1 MTAIATSPFP
11 IYLDV
16 DGSALEN
23 GYLYFGVAGQNPET
37 NPITVY
43 WDSTFQTPAA
53 QPIRTSGGY
62 AVRNGS
68 PAMVYFSATDYSITV
83 RDNNRRLVYSKL
95 STDNAAAQQLELPVA
110 DVFTGNGA
118 TTVYTLSKT
127 PSGQASLHVSI
138 GGVTQTP
145 GVDYTLTNGSK
156 ILTFT
161 SAPPSGTTIVVL
173 YGQSSEALSQ
183 ISYTIQASIA
193 TAGQTVFNLT
203 NQYTPGANTLA
214 VYLNGLRLTVVAD
227 YAETSTSSITLTAG
241 AVAGDEL
248 LFVTGS
254 TEINPVSIT
263 ASAVAYTPAGTG
275 AVATDVQSK
284 LRESVSVKDFGAIGN
299 GIADDWAAL
308 NAAFTYASTIGILK
322 SVYIPTGDYRVGQTL
337 EIPHNL
343 RVFGDGA
350 KNTRI
355 KPTATFTP
363 AVESYLVKV
372 KQNTGAFGADNN
384 FFCNWSD
391 FTIDALYRT
400 NLGCLMFNSGGGSTL
415 ERMFIINGGS
425 GADQVRFS
433 SDVAPN
439 NSAIVATT
447 ARSIWF
453 GTVAKASLVCRN
465 GIILNGCYS
474 FLFDNCI
481 FDYLSRDVAGTDGFA
496 VKVLNSA
503 GVTFCSFNAE
513 GNPKPFYSNSSG
525 WQLIG
530 GSTYREGLG
539 SPPSTNPDFAITV
552 ESAETQMPNIVGTRI
567 TNGYL
572 SAYGG
577 GIARIYGG
585 ASLLIEP
592 SGNGE
597 FNYMNSRST
606 YIQGTVQKGIKFGN
620 VISSDTTTLDYYE
633 ELSFTPVVYGTTAAG
648 TATYTTQYGR
658 ATRVG
663 RVVHYDIGVTFTG
676 HTGTGNMRIS
686 GIPYT
691 AANIGNYRSI
701 ASVGASDLTY
711 TDTLQAYIVGLT
723 NFVILATFSSGGA
736 TTALPMDAAAT
747 LYISGAFVV

>member
-68 PAMVYFSATDYSITV
+68 PAMVYFSAFDYSITV
-83 RDNNRRLVYSKL
+83 RDKNRRLVYSKL
-95 STDNAAAQQLELPVA
+95 STDSAAAQQLELPVA

-183 ISYTIQASIA
+183 ISYTIQSSIA

-214 VYLNGLRLTVVAD
+214 VYLNGLRLTVVSD

-284 LRESVSVKDFGAIGN
+284 LRESVSVLDFGADPLGV
-299 GIADDWAAL
+299 ADSTAAIQ
-308 NAAFTYASTIGILK
+308 AAINYATTRALVGGTVYLPPGSYKTSSTITTGGPGNVGQVAIVGAGQFSTRFLPSGDFTVLRLVTSNMTSGDFSIEWATQDAATIPATRIGVELASANYQFSLATLRNTQVRGAYRGYVLNDWTAQPLGTTWLASLEKCHAVRCADWGIYINSKAGSTTLRLMQCYVRGDNAVGGAQYGK
-322 SVYIPTGDYRVGQTL
+322 GIYINNVNEILFEQCAIDQCLNQWMSLVNYNIAVFNSIAFEGNRMSSAAAVAVSINGSQNVINGFKDIVNVFDTGGNARVIYMGGNATTLSICGYNEQFSTVAGGTTKYRIGFNSATSLVSVLDRSVVPSQVLNNGWVINAVYEGRRLSVNGLAPASGTWLRGDYVK
-337 EIPHNL
+337 N
-343 RVFGDGA
+343 GA
-350 KNTRI
+350 
-355 KPTATFTP
+355 P
-363 AVESYLVKV
+363 AV
-372 KQNTGAFGADNN
+372 
-384 FFCNWSD
+384 
-391 FTIDALYRT
+391 
-400 NLGCLMFNSGGGSTL
+400 GSPKGWYCT
-415 ERMFIINGGS
+415 
-425 GADQVRFS
+425 
-433 SDVAPN
+433 
-439 NSAIVATT
+439 
-447 ARSIWF
+447 
-453 GTVAKASLVCRN
+453 
-465 GIILNGCYS
+465 
-474 FLFDNCI
+474 
-481 FDYLSRDVAGTDGFA
+481 VAGTPGTW
-496 VKVLNSA
+496 VS
-503 GVTFCSFNAE
+503 E
-513 GNPKPFYSNSSG
+513 GN
-525 WQLIG
+525 L
-530 GSTYREGLG
+530 
-539 SPPSTNPDFAITV
+539 
-552 ESAETQMPNIVGTRI
+552 
-567 TNGYL
+567 
-572 SAYGG
+572 
-577 GIARIYGG
+577 
-585 ASLLIEP
+585 
-592 SGNGE
+592 
-597 FNYMNSRST
+597 
-606 YIQGTVQKGIKFGN
+606 
-620 VISSDTTTLDYYE
+620 
-633 ELSFTPVVYGTTAAG
+633 
-648 TATYTTQYGR
+648 
-658 ATRVG
+658 
-663 RVVHYDIGVTFTG
+663 
-676 HTGTGNMRIS
+676 
-686 GIPYT
+686 
-691 AANIGNYRSI
+691 
-701 ASVGASDLTY
+701 
-711 TDTLQAYIVGLT
+711 
-723 NFVILATFSSGGA
+723 
-736 TTALPMDAAAT
+736 
-747 LYISGAFVV
+747 